1 MSTVLKRFS
10 LLGAAVGLLVA
21 GCGTGPA
28 QAGSAVIIGDT
39 SIPLEVVQQRLDTV
53 LKTEPEARKLQE
65 QGKLAQVASAIVTD
79 VVRHELLKRAAQ
91 QEGITVDETE
101 VTKTLENAGG
111 AEEASKNNIHDPS
124 TIRDLVRDTLIQTEL
139 GRRYID
145 RLEVTIDFFYTKDGR
160 DAIAKAKEVAANPD
174 KMKDFVRDAP
184 KSAEG
189 ARLAELGKVV
199 RTSET
204 PSQGPTLLFGT
215 KPGTVVAFLPDPANA
230 EWMVAYIQ
238 DRKTNA
244 KASSGASAEELN
256 PRVLGDTGLRITQ
269 LIADEVKVE
278 VNPRFGQWDPAVMAV
293 APNGEEKSG
302 FVAVARK
309 STAP

>member
-10 LLGAAVGLLVA
+10 LLGAAVGLLLA
-21 GCGTGPA
+21 GCGTGPS

-53 LKTEPEARKLQE
+53 LRTEPEARKLQE

-79 VVRHELLKRAAQ
+79 LVRHELLKRAAQ

-101 VTKTLENAGG
+101 VDKTLENAGG
-111 AEEASKNNIHDPS
+111 AETAAQNNIHDVA
-124 TIRDLVRDTLIQTEL
+124 TIRDFVRDTLIQTEL

-145 RLEVTIDFFYTKDGR
+145 KLEVKIDFFYTKDGR

-174 KMKDFVRDAP
+174 KMAEFVRDAP
-184 KSAEG
+184 KSADG

-230 EWMVAYIQ
+230 EWMVAFIRE
-238 DRKTNA
+238 RKTDG
-244 KASSGASAEELN
+244 KASSSASAEELN
-256 PRVLGDTGLRITQ
+256 PRVLGDTGLRMTQ
-269 LIADEVKVE
+269 LVADDLQIK
-278 VNPRFGQWDPAVMAV
+278 VNPRFGEWDPAVMAV
-293 APNGEEKSG
+293 APNGEEKAG